1 MIWTK
6 AGELVTAR
14 HGHNAIYDGSTVL
27 IVGGNGTKKT
37 EKCTITNNQMTC
49 TEQTP
54 ELTNYFVYP
63 ELFLVPANYCKD
75 FP

>member
-6 AGELVTAR
+6 AGELKNPR
-14 HGHNAIYDGSTVL
+14 DEHNVVFDGSNFLVF
-27 IVGGNGTKKT
+27 GGSGTKKT
-37 EKCTITNNQMTC
+37 EKCTILNNQMTC

-54 ELTNYFVYP
+54 ELTNFSIYP
-63 ELFLVPANYCKD
+63 ELFLVQIDFCKT